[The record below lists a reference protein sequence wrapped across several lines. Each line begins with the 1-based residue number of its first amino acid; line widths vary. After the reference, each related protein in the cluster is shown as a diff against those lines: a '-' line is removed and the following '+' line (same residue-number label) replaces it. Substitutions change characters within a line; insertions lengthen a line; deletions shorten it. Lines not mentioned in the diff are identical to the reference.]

1 VLDFSSFSV
10 VAREAITAPDGPLL
24 IVAGPGAGKTTV
36 LAARIAHLV
45 LDRNIS
51 PASILALAFTTDAA
65 RTLKARLAGLLGSR
79 VGELDAGT
87 FHAWGL
93 RVVRQ
98 WSSALGYAADPPVVY
113 GETDAH
119 ALLRVAGESLGWD
132 MPTDALR
139 PLHEAL

>member
-1 VLDFSSFSV
+1 MLDLSRLSPAQRQAV
-10 VAREAITAPDGPLL
+10 VAGDGPLL

-45 LDRNIS
+45 LDRKVP
-51 PASILALAFTTDAA
+51 PANILALAFTTDAA
-65 RTLKARLAGLLGSR
+65 RTLKGRLSGLLGSR

-98 WSSALGYAADPPVVY
+98 WAGALGYGSDPLVVY
-113 GETDAH
+113 GDQDAR
-119 ALLRVAGESLGWD
+119 ALLRAAGQSLGW
-132 MPTDALR
+132 
-139 PLHEAL
+139 